1 MCKRDLF
8 PQGEIARAVDTA
20 VAVAVAGMAPAQLV
34 ELEAAVMPILGAV
47 AEVAALPPVELL
59 AANAPID
66 VAAEAPDLP
75 QVEVLAP
82 VEPIDMRP
90 KVMLP

>member
-47 AEVAALPPVELL
+47 ALPPVELL

-90 KVMLP
+90 KVMLPWLC